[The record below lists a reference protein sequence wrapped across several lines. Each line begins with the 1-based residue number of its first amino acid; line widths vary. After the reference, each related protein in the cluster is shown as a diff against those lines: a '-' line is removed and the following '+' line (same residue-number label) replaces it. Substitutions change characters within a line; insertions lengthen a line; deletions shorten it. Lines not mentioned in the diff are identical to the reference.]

1 MEEIKLNGESKDIT
15 QDNIDKLKELF
26 PEIVTEG
33 MIDFDKLKVILGE
46 NIDGSDERYNF
57 TWPEK
62 NKIIQKSQKP
72 SKCTLI
78 PSKEDSKNW
87 DITQNLYIEGDNF
100 EVLKLLQKS
109 YYNKVSA
116 IYIDPPYNTGNNI
129 LYLNDYSENPL
140 EYLKI
145 TGKIVE
151 DDETGKQFKVSTNSE
166 TDGRYHTNWLN
177 IIYPVLRLGK
187 NLLSDNGLIFIA
199 IDDYEYAR
207 LKMISD
213 EIFGEPNFLGTV
225 VTKCNPQGRGKKNLD
240 PVHEYHLI
248 YAKDIDSMVELRLKK
263 KSDVLEYQNFM
274 RSGTNSRKYE
284 RPYRFYPMLVKDN
297 KVSVISPEEYK
308 KIYNGNS
315 FDEEFLN
322 HLDEKYSS
330 LGYEVIF
337 PIAKNGEEKVW
348 QRTYQRAHDECST
361 YVFQN
366 GKIKTPKDNYRT
378 PITLWTDVEYSNVSN
393 GTNELKKL
401 LNTDKTFDMYPKS
414 IFTVEDLISLAPEGI
429 ILDFF
434 SGSGTTAHSVF
445 KYNDEND
452 KNNRF
457 ILVQIPALCD
467 EDSDAYKEG
476 YRNICE
482 LAEKRIKSAGE
493 KVISESGNKELDI
506 GFKVFKLA
514 SSNLTKWNPNVDNLE
529 DSLVSAA
536 DNIVEG
542 RTSLDL
548 VYEIMLK
555 YGLEL
560 TLPVEEISKDIFSVA
575 FGSLV
580 ICLRENVDENVIQEI
595 FKLINGSAVSRV
607 VFKDNGFKTDSD
619 KTNIKENLRVNG
631 VDEFI
636 TI

>member
-1 MEEIKLNGESKDIT
+1 
-15 QDNIDKLKELF
+15 
-26 PEIVTEG
+26 
-33 MIDFDKLKVILGE
+33 
-46 NIDGSDERYNF
+46 
-57 TWPEK
+57 
-62 NKIIQKSQKP
+62 
-72 SKCTLI
+72 
-78 PSKEDSKNW
+78 
-87 DITQNLYIEGDNF
+87 
-100 EVLKLLQKS
+100 
-109 YYNKVSA
+109 
-116 IYIDPPYNTGNNI
+116 
-129 LYLNDYSENPL
+129 
-140 EYLKI
+140 
-145 TGKIVE
+145 
-151 DDETGKQFKVSTNSE
+151 
-166 TDGRYHTNWLN
+166 
-177 IIYPVLRLGK
+177 
-187 NLLSDNGLIFIA
+187 
-199 IDDYEYAR
+199 
-207 LKMISD
+207 
-213 EIFGEPNFLGTV
+213 
-225 VTKCNPQGRGKKNLD
+225 
-240 PVHEYHLI
+240 
-248 YAKDIDSMVELRLKK
+248 
-263 KSDVLEYQNFM
+263 
-274 RSGTNSRKYE
+274 
-284 RPYRFYPMLVKDN
+284 
-297 KVSVISPEEYK
+297 
-308 KIYNGNS
+308 
-315 FDEEFLN
+315 
-322 HLDEKYSS
+322 
-330 LGYEVIF
+330 
-337 PIAKNGEEKVW
+337 
-348 QRTYQRAHDECST
+348 
-361 YVFQN
+361 
-366 GKIKTPKDNYRT
+366 
-378 PITLWTDVEYSNVSN
+378 
-393 GTNELKKL
+393 
-401 LNTDKTFDMYPKS
+401 MYPKS

-529 DSLVSAA
+529 DSLVTAA

-607 VFKDNGFKTDSD
+607 VFKDNGFKTDAD